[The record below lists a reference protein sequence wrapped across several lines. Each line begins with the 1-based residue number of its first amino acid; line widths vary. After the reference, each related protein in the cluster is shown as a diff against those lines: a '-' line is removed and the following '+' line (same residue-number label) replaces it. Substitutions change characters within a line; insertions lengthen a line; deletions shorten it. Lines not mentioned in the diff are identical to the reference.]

1 MCMCIGVQKSEW
13 DLNGK
18 MVRSNMWKD
27 REQKQTVCFCGAVTR
42 LFLRVRIVDNLELI
56 LLN

>member
-1 MCMCIGVQKSEW
+1 MQKSEW